1 MGVQFFSDLIKSIQL
16 LQAQMTIILYQ
27 EFKHQ
32 PQLNTVRAPQNRKA
46 KAHLEN
52 RGKGKKV
59 IEINLA
65 APSFQLYFLDVL
77 MVQKAITS

>member
-1 MGVQFFSDLIKSIQL
+1 MGVEFFSDFIKSIQP
-16 LQAQMTIILYQ
+16 LQTQMAITLHQ

-32 PQLNTVRAPQNRKA
+32 AQLNTVRAPQNRKT

-52 RGKGKKV
+52 RGKGKKRF
-59 IEINLA
+59 EINLVV
-65 APSFQLYFLDVL
+65 PSFQLHFLDVL